1 MKTSKKEADAHIA
14 ARMKEKVSR
23 PSTASVDRDAAR
35 AVANVEA
42 EWRTFNAKR
51 VADSN
56 SIAANIFSKDPKKG
70 R

>member
-1 MKTSKKEADAHIA
+1 METSKKEAQAHID

-23 PSTASVDRDAAR
+23 PSTASVDREAAR

-42 EWRTFNAKR
+42 ERAAFNANR
-51 VADSN
+51 VSESKSISN
-56 SIAANIFSKDPKKG
+56 RVFSTPRKG